1 MQDHEVGLSQKCST
15 SGRRRKPRP
24 QTAVLAEPGL
34 GLDACALSQCV
45 FLRPFCGPSEGGSEV
60 QGVLKVQ
67 RETDQGKA
75 VSGVGLL
82 GPQKGGPLAIA
93 PGPQCSFGIK
103 DISLL
108 KEMPS

>member
-1 MQDHEVGLSQKCST
+1 MVDFLRSQDREVGLSQKCST

-34 GLDACALSQCV
+34 GLDVCAPSQWV
-45 FLRPFCGPSEGGSEV
+45 FLRPFCGLSG
-60 QGVLKVQ
+60 LKVQ

-82 GPQKGGPLAIA
+82 GPQEGLWPL
-93 PGPQCSFGIK
+93 PLSPSVHLG
-103 DISLL
+103 L
-108 KEMPS
+108 KTFLS